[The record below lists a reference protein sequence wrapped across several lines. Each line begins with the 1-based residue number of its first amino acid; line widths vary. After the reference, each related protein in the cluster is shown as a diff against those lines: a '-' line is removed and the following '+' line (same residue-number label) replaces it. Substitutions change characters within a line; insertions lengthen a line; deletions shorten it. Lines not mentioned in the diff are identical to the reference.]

1 ALELEKQQEVEMLIS
16 DIVMELFAMESA
28 LLRTRKL
35 AASGKG
41 TIASDMCAVFLRNAM
56 DRIEISARTVI
67 GACTDDSPVRD
78 NMAVLRALASY
89 DPLDA
94 VALRRN
100 VATRLLT
107 TGGYT
112 I

>member
-1 ALELEKQQEVEMLIS
+1 LEKQQEVVMFIS
-16 DIVMELFAMESA
+16 DIVMEVFAMEST

-41 TIASDMCAVFLRNAM
+41 TNAADMCAVFLRTAM
-56 DRIEISARTVI
+56 DRIEISARAVI
-67 GACTDDSPVRD
+67 GACSNDTTGRD
-78 NMAVLRALASY
+78 NMAVLRPLASY

-94 VALRRN
+94 IALRRN

-107 TGGYT
+107 TGCYT
-112 I
+112 V